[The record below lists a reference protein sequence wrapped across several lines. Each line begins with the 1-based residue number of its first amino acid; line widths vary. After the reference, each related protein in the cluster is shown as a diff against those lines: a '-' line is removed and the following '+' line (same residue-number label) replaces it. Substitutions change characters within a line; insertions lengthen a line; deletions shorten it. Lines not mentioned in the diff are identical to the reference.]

1 MAFGRQDNKAN
12 DNADMKIVKFTTMV
26 QEVDH
31 YLLGSSGRTGGV
43 FIFGKYKVYYSQIL
57 KRYNAD
63 PFISVMENIFNPG
76 KAGPVDLIDEME
88 VIRSF
93 KEMKTK
99 TEKKFNE
106 YYRLIFWLLFAAAV
120 NDEIYNNELASI
132 ADFAFCLEFNEKMM
146 GDWCIIVDYI
156 LSGNHLDV
164 NCNLQLESPEGRS
177 FFLHRT

>member
-26 QEVDH
+26 QEVDQ

-76 KAGPVDLIDEME
+76 KAGPVDLIDEMA
-88 VIRSF
+88 VIHTF
-93 KEMKTK
+93 KEMKNK
-99 TEKKFNE
+99 PEKKFNE

-120 NDEIYNNELASI
+120 NDEIYNNELPTI
-132 ADFAFCLEFNEKMM
+132 ADFAYCLEFNEKMM
-146 GDWCIIVDYI
+146 GDWCVVVDYL
-156 LSGNHLDV
+156 LSGNHISEASKLP
-164 NCNLQLESPEGRS
+164 LESPQGIS
-177 FFLHRT
+177 YFLHR

>member
-31 YLLGSSGRTGGV
+31 YLLGASGRAGGV

-76 KAGPVDLIDEME
+76 KGGPVDLIDETV
-88 VIRSF
+88 VIQTF
-93 KEMKTK
+93 KEMKNK
-99 TEKKFNE
+99 QEKKFSE
-106 YYRLIFWLLFAAAV
+106 YYRLMFWLLFAAAV
-120 NDEIYNNELASI
+120 NDEIYNNELSTI
-132 ADFAFCLEFNEKMM
+132 ADFAYCLEFTEKMM
-146 GDWCIIVDYI
+146 GDWCVVVDYL
-156 LSGNHLDV
+156 LSGNHLSETSP
-164 NCNLQLESPEGRS
+164 LPLESPEGIS
-177 FFLHRT
+177 YFLHR

>member
-120 NDEIYNNELASI
+120 NDEIYNNELPTI
-132 ADFAFCLEFNEKMM
+132 ADFAYCLEFNEKMM
-146 GDWCIIVDYI
+146 GDWCVVVDYL
-156 LSGNHLDV
+156 LSGNHISEASKLP
-164 NCNLQLESPEGRS
+164 LESPEGIS
-177 FFLHRT
+177 YFLHK